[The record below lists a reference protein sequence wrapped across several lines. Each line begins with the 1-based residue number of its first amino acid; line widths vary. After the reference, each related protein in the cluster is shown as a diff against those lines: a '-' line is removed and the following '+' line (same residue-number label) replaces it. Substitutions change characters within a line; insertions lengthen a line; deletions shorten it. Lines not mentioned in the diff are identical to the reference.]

1 MKNMRMAWTAAV
13 AAGVVVLGGC
23 GGSGTV
29 GTDRSLG
36 GTPAGGA
43 TSGGGGTTDRL
54 GGSSG
59 ASSGAASASEGSP
72 TGSATGAPSDSAQAS
87 ASSAPAAAG
96 QGDPC
101 RLVAPADV
109 AKLAK
114 LPPPQSGGAPTSKP
128 SQDGG
133 GNKYCLIN
141 DGEADSAQVGIGKVD
156 KESFDLQK
164 MNPQV
169 QQISGLGE
177 EALFSPEDGI
187 LKVYKN
193 GKELSVWVI
202 HDGARFGQ
210 TDPDTVAQEKAIAQ
224 AAVGRM

>member
-29 GTDRSLG
+29 GTNRSLG

-59 ASSGAASASEGSP
+59 ASSGAASASAGTP
-72 TGSATGAPSDSAQAS
+72 TGSATGAPSDSAPAS
-87 ASSAPAAAG
+87 ATSAPAAAG

-128 SQDGG
+128 SSDGQ
-133 GNKYCLIN
+133 NKYCLIN
-141 DGEADSAQVGIGKVD
+141 DGEADSAQVGIGSVD

-169 QQISGLGE
+169 QQISGLGD
-177 EALFSPEDGI
+177 EALLSEDGI

-210 TDPDTVAQEKAIAQ
+210 TDPATLAQEKAIAQ